1 MAKLANSQG
10 DFVEA
15 GRVGGAAEHRECLEV
30 FMPFHVCKTLPHTI
44 SCFSNKPPK
53 GSLQSYRMSQRGLLT
68 LFQFLLVLICSRLV
82 DNDARELQK

>member
-53 GSLQSYRMSQRGLLT
+53 GSLQSYFLSQFPLGILPETARFFSQ
-68 LFQFLLVLICSRLV
+68 FQIHFICSRS
-82 DNDARELQK
+82 